1 MNMSENLQHFLEEV
15 LLESLVDTLKLLP
28 FLFLTY
34 LLMEFIEHR
43 ASDKVS
49 AFMKRAG
56 GLGPLAGS
64 AVGAIPQCGFSAAAS
79 NLYAARVIS
88 AGTLVAVFLS
98 TSDEMLPILASANL
112 SPKSIFF
119 IVIYKVA
126 VGILVGFGIDLAI
139 RLSRRE
145 REEIDIDLICEND
158 NCHCERGIFY
168 SAIHHTLTIGAF
180 VLAVNFIISLVIF
193 LVGEEAIASVMNG
206 HPVISH
212 LIASV
217 VGLIPNCAASVA
229 LTTLYVDGLISVGTM
244 ISGLLTGAGVGIA
257 VLLKVNR
264 RLKDNL
270 FIILSLYVAGVVFG
284 LLADLILPLII

>member
-1 MNMSENLQHFLEEV
+1 MFENLQHFSEEV
-15 LLESLVDTLKLLP
+15 LLESLIDTLKLLP

-43 ASDKVS
+43 ASDKVNS
-49 AFMKRAG
+49 FMKRAG
-56 GLGPLAGS
+56 ALGPLAGG
-64 AVGAIPQCGFSAAAS
+64 AVGAVPQCGFSAAAS

-98 TSDEMLPILASANL
+98 TSDEMLPILVSANL
-112 SPKSIFF
+112 LPKSIFL

-126 VGILVGFGIDLAI
+126 VGVLVGFAIDLAL

-145 REEIDIDLICEND
+145 QEEIDIDLICEKD

-180 VLAVNFIISLVIF
+180 VLAVNFIISLLIF
-193 LVGEEAIASVMNG
+193 LIGEESIASVMNG
-206 HPVISH
+206 FPVLSH

-229 LTTLYVDGLISVGTM
+229 LTTLYVDGFISVGTM
-244 ISGLLTGAGVGIA
+244 ISGLLTGAGVGVA

-264 RLKDNL
+264 KLKDNL
-270 FIILSLYVAGVVFG
+270 FIILSLYIAGVIFG
-284 LLADLILPLII
+284 LVADLLMPVLL